1 MQYEEIG
8 KDIVVADSRY
18 FPEGVHENTMKGK
31 LEDLGADG
39 RIILECVLTGNES
52 VLIGFILM
60 SIWTIGWLFLYR
72 NE

>member
-1 MQYEEIG
+1 MQYEEMG

-18 FPEGVHENTMKGK
+18 CPEGVHKSMIKGK

-39 RIILECVLTGNES
+39 KTILECVLTGNER

-60 SIWTIGWLFLYR
+60 SVWTIGWLFCIQ
-72 NE
+72 